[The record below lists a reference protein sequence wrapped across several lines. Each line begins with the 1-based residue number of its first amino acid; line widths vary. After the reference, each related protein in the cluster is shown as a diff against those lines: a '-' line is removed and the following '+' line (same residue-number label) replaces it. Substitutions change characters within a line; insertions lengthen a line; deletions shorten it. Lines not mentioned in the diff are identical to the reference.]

1 MIGIKIDKEIQILEY
16 TDAFEVSAF
25 ESQVLE
31 ENKVVV
37 EDTETL
43 SKKTRNLDLMILYL
57 GKISSNFDGKNL
69 EEITSIILSKFR

>member
-1 MIGIKIDKEIQILEY
+1 MIAIKIDKEIQILEY
-16 TDAFEVSAF
+16 TDAYEVSAF
-25 ESQVLE
+25 ESQVFE

-57 GKISSNFDGKNL
+57 GKISSNFEGKNL
-69 EEITSIILSKFR
+69 EEITSIILSKYG

>member
-1 MIGIKIDKEIQILEY
+1 MIALKIDKEIQILEY
-16 TDAFEVSAF
+16 TDANEVSAF

-31 ENKVVV
+31 ENKVIV

-57 GKISSNFDGKNL
+57 GKISSNFEGKNL
-69 EEITSIILSKFR
+69 EEITSIILSRYG